1 MLPFGVCADELDAL
15 HLFKAEETLP
25 ENKAEETLFQKKKRQ
40 KKLCMGKCHG
50 FFNRIFK
57 VH

>member
-25 ENKAEETLFQKKKRQ
+25 ENKAEETLFQKKKKAEETVYGQ
-40 KKLCMGKCHG
+40 MSW
-50 FFNRIFK
+50 IFQ
-57 VH
+57 